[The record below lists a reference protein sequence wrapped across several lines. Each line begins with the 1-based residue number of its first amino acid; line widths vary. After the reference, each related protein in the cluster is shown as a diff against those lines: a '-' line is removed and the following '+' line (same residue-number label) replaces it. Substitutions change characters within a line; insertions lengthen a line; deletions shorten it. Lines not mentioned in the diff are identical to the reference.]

1 MIGASKTAR
10 AILDVHIIG
19 DDLICTNSVL
29 LQKAIAEK
37 ACTCM
42 VRKPN
47 QVGTIRGD
55 SRTAKGQC
63 MALLLPSGQ
72 AALRS
77 DERGSF
83 LAELTCILAQGS
95 AHCRTIS
102 EWGDGTARSLY
113 RSVDGKFTGS
123 RMVGGSPAQTKK
135 YGLAENFSVAGK

>member
-47 QVGTIRGD
+47 QVGTIREIVGL
-55 SRTAKGQC
+55 RKANVW
-63 MALLLPSGQ
+63 LWLLPSGQ

-83 LAELTCILAQGS
+83 LQS
-95 AHCRTIS
+95 
-102 EWGDGTARSLY
+102 
-113 RSVDGKFTGS
+113 
-123 RMVGGSPAQTKK
+123 
-135 YGLAENFSVAGK
+135 

>member
-37 ACTCM
+37 AWTCM

-83 LAELTCILAQGS
+83 LTELIRAE
-95 AHCRTIS
+95 
-102 EWGDGTARSLY
+102 SLY
-113 RSVDGKFTGS
+113 LGTRLSALQNYKRMGGRDSSFPLPLCRWKIHGQPYGGRKSGS
-123 RMVGGSPAQTKK
+123 
-135 YGLAENFSVAGK
+135 N